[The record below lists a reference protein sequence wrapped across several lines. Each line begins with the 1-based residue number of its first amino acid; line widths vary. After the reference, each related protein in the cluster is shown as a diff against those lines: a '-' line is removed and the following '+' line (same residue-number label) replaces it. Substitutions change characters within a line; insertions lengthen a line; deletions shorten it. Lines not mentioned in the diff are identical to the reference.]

1 MTFISVHILKS
12 KFKKKATF
20 LFRYLLKCLLL
31 ILTLDQSKKKRSQ
44 NIYSFLSQLRKRRR
58 KNTCITLRLVLDVVF
73 TSFDVTPMLLNNLS
87 NFYLHLFNLTFGL
100 DLYL

>member
-31 ILTLDQSKKKRSQ
+31 ISTLRSKKKKEVSE
-44 NIYSFLSQLRKRRR
+44 YSLVSITVEKKKGKKPMHNTETCLRF
-58 KNTCITLRLVLDVVF
+58 CVQVF
-73 TSFDVTPMLLNNLS
+73 
-87 NFYLHLFNLTFGL
+87 
-100 DLYL
+100 

>member
-1 MTFISVHILKS
+1 MFAINFNLKI
-12 KFKKKATF
+12 KVKKKVSEYSLVSITVE
-20 LFRYLLKCLLL
+20 
-31 ILTLDQSKKKRSQ
+31 KKKE
-44 NIYSFLSQLRKRRR
+44 K

-87 NFYLHLFNLTFGL
+87 DFFLHLFNLTLGV